1 MKKFGVV
8 LILFFQILL
17 VGCAIDDGPPDEWVG
32 TWTLKM
38 WDGDNQKEESL
49 KIFKD
54 ALFRSA
60 IQSGFTKELVN
71 AFIAVD
77 EIETTEEFTF
87 DNNSRWEFRIQAK
100 VSATKEM
107 KELKNDL
114 DKEVREFA
122 AGFMEAIERENESM
136 VRTATG
142 SYIVT
147 EDGFTMTGDRRNRMF
162 VGLMSGIWKR
172 NGSKLTLIGDS
183 ESSLGTIV
191 LSK

>member
-1 MKKFGVV
+1 
-8 LILFFQILL
+8 
-17 VGCAIDDGPPDEWVG
+17 
-32 TWTLKM
+32 M

-122 AGFMEAIERENESM
+122 AGFMEAIERENESV

>member
-8 LILFFQILL
+8 LILFQILL
-17 VGCAIDDGPPDEWVG
+17 VGCAIDDDPTDEWVG

-107 KELKNDL
+107 KELKNDP

-162 VGLMSGIWKR
+162 VGRMSGIWKR
-172 NGSKLTLIGDS
+172 NGSKLTLIGDRAS
-183 ESSLGTIV
+183 GLGTIV